1 MISRYIPTEPMTLE
15 GLLDKRLLHLEAVD
29 QAAKYLSVC
38 AKGEQVRRRV
48 VSADTFGT
56 PIVLPDPKPI
66 PNHLLPNPAFGWTL
80 SETAKKDIEAIER
93 NSRNALS
100 NIARQWPQYR

>member
-38 AKGEQVRRRV
+38 A